1 MKNKKPLILTLMCIV
16 AVTLIIIAV
25 LVTPMLNKTS
35 NANKKYQHGDSFS
48 RLTANNGESR
58 NGEFSTPDSSSSSNL
73 STSSDVNLD
82 ASTSNNSTQ
91 ETQSEDTQDTQ
102 NKQLM
107 NDKNTDVVGYTD
119 SDGKMH
125 VNKDKINKINE
136 EVASELATETETE
149 DEGYGKSTSSDVVAD
164 KLKVSKDVNNIK
176 VIVYRLNQLALENNY
191 KTVKVWEK
199 PSKSDIKDAKKKN
212 IPLVYVVELD
222 YDFYW
227 ITYYYDGNVAT
238 SDRDYDGSLAS
249 LYIADTEDDDNDV
262 DTEPVVW

>member
-1 MKNKKPLILTLMCIV
+1 MRNKKPLILTLMCIV
-16 AVTLIIIAV
+16 AVALIIIAI

-35 NANKKYQHGDSFS
+35 NDNKKYKHGDSFS
-48 RLTANNGESR
+48 RLTANNEDSR
-58 NGEFSTPDSSSSSNL
+58 NEEFSTPDSSSSSDSSN
-73 STSSDVNLD
+73 SSDVNSD
-82 ASTSNNSTQ
+82 TSSSNNSTQ
-91 ETQSEDTQDTQ
+91 ETQSEDTQDEQ
-102 NKQLM
+102 NKKLM
-107 NDKNTDVVGYTD
+107 NDKDTDVVGYTG

-164 KLKVSKDVNNIK
+164 KLKVSKDVDNIK
-176 VIVYRLNQLALENNY
+176 VMIYRINQLALDNNY
-191 KTVKVWEK
+191 KTVKVWDK
-199 PSKSDIKDAKKKN
+199 PSKSDVKDAKKKN

-222 YDFYW
+222 SDFYW

-249 LYIADTEDDDNDV
+249 LYIADTEEDDNDV

>member
-1 MKNKKPLILTLMCIV
+1 MRNKKPLILTLMCIV
-16 AVTLIIIAV
+16 AVALIIIAI

-48 RLTANNGESR
+48 RLTVNNEDSR
-58 NGEFSTPDSSSSSNL
+58 NGEFSTPDSSSSSSPSN
-73 STSSDVNLD
+73 SSNTNSDTSS
-82 ASTSNNSTQ
+82 SNSSTQ
-91 ETQSEDTQDTQ
+91 EIQSEDTQDEQ

-107 NDKNTDVVGYTD
+107 NDKNTDVVGYTG

-164 KLKVSKDVNNIK
+164 KLNVSKDVNNIK
-176 VIVYRLNQLALENNY
+176 VMVYRINQLALDNNY
-191 KTVKVWEK
+191 KTVKVWDK
-199 PSKSDIKDAKKKN
+199 PSNSDIRDAKKKN
-212 IPLVYVVELD
+212 IPLVYVIELD
-222 YDFYW
+222 SDFYW

-249 LYIADTEDDDNDV
+249 LYITDTEEDDNDV
-262 DTEPVVW
+262 DTEVVVW

>member
-1 MKNKKPLILTLMCIV
+1 MRNKKPLILTLMCIV
-16 AVTLIIIAV
+16 AVALIIIAI

-35 NANKKYQHGDSFS
+35 NANKKYKHGDSFS
-48 RLTANNGESR
+48 RLTVNNEDSR
-58 NGEFSTPDSSSSSNL
+58 NGEFSTPDSS
-73 STSSDVNLD
+73 TSSDTNSD
-82 ASTSNNSTQ
+82 TSNSNNSTQ
-91 ETQSEDTQDTQ
+91 ETQSEDTQDEQ

-107 NDKNTDVVGYTD
+107 NDKNTDVVGYTG

-136 EVASELATETETE
+136 EVASELETETETE

-164 KLKVSKDVNNIK
+164 KLKISKDVNNIK
-176 VIVYRLNQLALENNY
+176 VIVYRINQLALDNNY
-191 KTVKVWEK
+191 KTVKVWDK

-227 ITYYYDGNVAT
+227 ITYYYDSNEAT

-249 LYIADTEDDDNDV
+249 LYIADTEDDDNDM
-262 DTEPVVW
+262 DTEVVKW

>member
-1 MKNKKPLILTLMCIV
+1 MRNKKPLILTLMCIV
-16 AVTLIIIAV
+16 AVALIIIAI

-35 NANKKYQHGDSFS
+35 NDNKKYKHGDSFS
-48 RLTANNGESR
+48 RLTANNEDSR
-58 NGEFSTPDSSSSSNL
+58 NEEFSTPDDVNSD
-73 STSSDVNLD
+73 TSS
-82 ASTSNNSTQ
+82 SNNSTQ
-91 ETQSEDTQDTQ
+91 ETQSENTQDEQ
-102 NKQLM
+102 NKKLM
-107 NDKNTDVVGYTD
+107 NDKDTDVVGYTG

-164 KLKVSKDVNNIK
+164 KLKVSKDVDNIK
-176 VIVYRLNQLALENNY
+176 VMVYRTNQLALDNNY
-191 KTVKVWEK
+191 KTVKVWDK
-199 PSKSDIKDAKKKN
+199 PSKSDIRDAKKKN

-222 YDFYW
+222 SDFYW

-249 LYIADTEDDDNDV
+249 LYIADTEEEDDNDV

>member
-1 MKNKKPLILTLMCIV
+1 MKNKKPLILTLLCIV
-16 AVTLIIIAV
+16 AVALIIIAI

-48 RLTANNGESR
+48 RLTANNEVYEDSTAGA
-58 NGEFSTPDSSSSSNL
+58 FSNNTSNSSNAN
-73 STSSDVNLD
+73 SNSSDTSS
-82 ASTSNNSTQ
+82 SNNSTQ
-91 ETQSEDTQDTQ
+91 ETQSEDTQDEQ

-107 NDKNTDVVGYTD
+107 KDKNTDVVGYTG
-119 SDGKMH
+119 SDGKMYI
-125 VNKDKINKINE
+125 NKDKINKINE

-176 VIVYRLNQLALENNY
+176 VIAYRINQLALDNNY
-191 KTVKVWEK
+191 KTVKVWDK
-199 PSKSDIKDAKKKN
+199 PSKSDIKDAKEKKQSV
-212 IPLVYVVELD
+212 VYVVELD

-227 ITYYYDGNVAT
+227 ITYYYDSNIAT

-249 LYIADTEDDDNDV
+249 LYIADTEEDDNDV

>member
-1 MKNKKPLILTLMCIV
+1 MKNKKPLILTLLCIV
-16 AVTLIIIAV
+16 AVALIIIAV

-48 RLTANNGESR
+48 RLTAKEDSTG
-58 NGEFSTPDSSSSSNL
+58 GKFSDNTSNSSNTN
-73 STSSDVNLD
+73 SNTSN

-102 NKQLM
+102 NEQLM
-107 NDKNTDVVGYTD
+107 NDKNTDVVGYTG

-191 KTVKVWEK
+191 KTVKVWDK
-199 PSKSDIKDAKKKN
+199 PSKSEIKNAKEGKGS
-212 IPLVYVVELD
+212 IVYVVELD

>member
-1 MKNKKPLILTLMCIV
+1 MRNKKPLILTLMCIV
-16 AVTLIIIAV
+16 AVALIIIAI

-48 RLTANNGESR
+48 RLTVNNEDSR
-58 NGEFSTPDSSSSSNL
+58 NGEFSTPDSSSSSSPSN
-73 STSSDVNLD
+73 SSNTNSDTSS
-82 ASTSNNSTQ
+82 SNSSTQ
-91 ETQSEDTQDTQ
+91 EIQSEDTQDEQ

-107 NDKNTDVVGYTD
+107 NDKNTDVVGYTG

-164 KLKVSKDVNNIK
+164 KLNVSKDVNNIK
-176 VIVYRLNQLALENNY
+176 VMVYRINQLALDNNY
-191 KTVKVWEK
+191 KTVKVWDK
-199 PSKSDIKDAKKKN
+199 PSKSDIRDAKKKN
-212 IPLVYVVELD
+212 IPLVYVIELD
-222 YDFYW
+222 SDFYW

-249 LYIADTEDDDNDV
+249 LYITDTEEDDNDV
-262 DTEPVVW
+262 DTEVVVW

>member
-1 MKNKKPLILTLMCIV
+1 MRNKKPLILTLMCIV
-16 AVTLIIIAV
+16 AVVLVIIAI

-35 NANKKYQHGDSFS
+35 NANKKYKHGDSFS
-48 RLTANNGESR
+48 RLTTNNEDSR
-58 NGEFSTPDSSSSSNL
+58 NGEFSTPDFSSSSSPSN
-73 STSSDVNLD
+73 SSDVNSD
-82 ASTSNNSTQ
+82 TSNLNNSTQ

-102 NKQLM
+102 NEQLM

-119 SDGKMH
+119 SNGKMH

-164 KLKVSKDVNNIK
+164 KLKVSKDVDNIK
-176 VIVYRLNQLALENNY
+176 VIVYRLNQLALDNNY
-191 KTVKVWEK
+191 KTVKVWDK
-199 PSKSDIKDAKKKN
+199 PSKSDIKDAKEKKQSV
-212 IPLVYVVELD
+212 VYVVELD

-249 LYIADTEDDDNDV
+249 LYIADTEEDDNDV
-262 DTEPVVW
+262 DTEVVVW

>member
-1 MKNKKPLILTLMCIV
+1 MRNKKPLILTLMCIV
-16 AVTLIIIAV
+16 AVALIIIAI

-35 NANKKYQHGDSFS
+35 NANKKYKHGDSFS
-48 RLTANNGESR
+48 RLTANNEDSR
-58 NGEFSTPDSSSSSNL
+58 NGELSTPDSSSSS
-73 STSSDVNLD
+73 STSNSSDTNSD
-82 ASTSNNSTQ
+82 TSNSNNSTQ
-91 ETQSEDTQDTQ
+91 ETQSENTQDEQ

-107 NDKNTDVVGYTD
+107 NDKNTDVVGYTG

-176 VIVYRLNQLALENNY
+176 VIVYRINQLALDNNY
-191 KTVKVWEK
+191 KTVKVWDK
-199 PSKSDIKDAKKKN
+199 PSKSEIKDAKESKGS
-212 IPLVYVVELD
+212 LVYVVELD

-227 ITYYYDGNVAT
+227 ITYYYDSNEAT
-238 SDRDYDGSLAS
+238 SDRDYDGSLAN
-249 LYIADTEDDDNDV
+249 LYIADTEEDDNDV
-262 DTEPVVW
+262 DTEVVKW

>member
-1 MKNKKPLILTLMCIV
+1 MKNKKPLILTLLCIV
-16 AVTLIIIAV
+16 AVALIIIAV
-25 LVTPMLNKTS
+25 LVTPMLNKNS

-48 RLTANNGESR
+48 RLTAKEDSTGGAFSNNIS
-58 NGEFSTPDSSSSSNL
+58 NSSNTN
-73 STSSDVNLD
+73 SNSSD

-119 SDGKMH
+119 SNGKMH
-125 VNKDKINKINE
+125 INKDKIDKINE

-149 DEGYGKSTSSDVVAD
+149 DEGYGKSTSSDVVTD
-164 KLKVSKDVNNIK
+164 KLKVSKDVDNIK
-176 VIVYRLNQLALENNY
+176 VIVYRLNQLALDNNY
-191 KTVKVWEK
+191 KTVKVWDK

-212 IPLVYVVELD
+212 IPLVYVIELD

-227 ITYYYDGNVAT
+227 ISYYYDGNVAT

-249 LYIADTEDDDNDV
+249 LYIADTEEDDNDV